1 MTWEYV
7 GWLMS
12 SDEKNR
18 KLDKVDLAYATV
30 LGLVVVVSAWCGYQH
45 ELWSSALTFEL
56 KQANTAH
63 REFTTAELKE
73 RQATIVDAIA
83 FTGYLDAVSN
93 HDQKLSDHYKNSF
106 RPEMKIVFDAW
117 IKTDPFNNAT
127 ATTTPFDMPEYQ
139 LSLGAEK
146 VNSFLQLAYEK
157 SQNADRMSA
166 IASNYVFF
174 TSMYAS
180 VSFLAGIGRVFASK
194 KMQMIFLVM
203 GAIVFSA
210 TTIVLFLTMPI
221 YPVNVSL

>member
-1 MTWEYV
+1 V
-7 GWLMS
+7 S
-12 SDEKNR
+12 SDDKNR
-18 KLDKVDLAYATV
+18 KLDKMDLAYATV
-30 LGLVVVVSAWCGYQH
+30 LGLVVVASAWCGYQN

-63 REFTTAELKE
+63 REFTIAELKE
-73 RQATIVDAIA
+73 RQATIVDKIA
-83 FTGYLDAVSN
+83 FAGYLDAVSN
-93 HDQKLSDHYKNSF
+93 HDQKLGDYYKNTF
-106 RPEMKIVFDAW
+106 RPEMKIAFDAW

-127 ATTTPFDMPEYQ
+127 SKTTPFDMPEYP
-139 LSLGAEK
+139 LSSDSEK
-146 VNSFLQLAYEK
+146 VNSYLQLADEK
-157 SQNADRMSA
+157 SQNADKMSA

-203 GAIVFSA
+203 GALVFSV

-221 YPVNVSL
+221 FPVNISL